1 MESEIKV
8 QVCLFAFDLL
18 YLNGDSLVK
27 KNFAD
32 RRQLLK
38 DTFKHIEGEFHYA
51 KVCALVIS
59 AASL

>member
-51 KVCALVIS
+51 KVWPFIS
-59 AASL
+59 EASI